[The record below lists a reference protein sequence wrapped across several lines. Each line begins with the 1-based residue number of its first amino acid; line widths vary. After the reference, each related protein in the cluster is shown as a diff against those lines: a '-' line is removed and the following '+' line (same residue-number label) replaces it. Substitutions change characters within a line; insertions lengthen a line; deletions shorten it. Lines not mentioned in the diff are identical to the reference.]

1 MSYSTVADCK
11 TSRELFELWQEAHI
25 EEEGNDTIPKKD
37 GLPLIAKHNFIADG
51 CLNPNSE
58 TAEYLY
64 ILKESNQ
71 SKQLDCGVGIH
82 YGALEWRRSGT
93 SLAKRQNTKMLKL
106 FSELERTDISPL
118 NLAVININKRGG
130 YSFCD
135 EEAMKAYGRKYAA
148 FIRRQIE
155 IISPSKVI
163 CANTTFDIVA
173 RIYGVPVDEQTLRFE
188 IEGVEFL
195 RWFHPRAA
203 KSYDEFKTRFL

>member
-1 MSYSTVADCK
+1 MSCSAITECK
-11 TSRELFELWQEAHI
+11 TSKELFELWQKAHV
-25 EEEGNDTIPKKD
+25 EEQGNETVPQKSNIA
-37 GLPLIAKHNFIADG
+37 LIAKHNFIADG

-58 TAEYLY
+58 TAKYLY

-71 SKQLDCGVGIH
+71 SKQLDCGSGIH
-82 YGALEWRRSGT
+82 YGALEWRRSGA

-106 FSELERTDISPL
+106 FSELEGMEISPL
-118 NLAVININKRGG
+118 DLAVININKRGG

-135 EEAMKAYGRKYAA
+135 EKAMKAYGREYAD
-148 FIRRQIE
+148 FIKRQIE

-173 RIYGVPVDEQTLRFE
+173 SIYEIPIDTHTLRFE
-188 IEGVEFL
+188 VDGVDFL

-203 KSYDEFKTRFL
+203 KSYEEFKTRFL

>member
-1 MSYSTVADCK
+1 MSYSAVTECK
-11 TSRELFELWQEAHI
+11 SSRDLFELWQEAHI

-51 CLNPNSE
+51 CLNPDSE
-58 TAEYLY
+58 TAKYLY

-82 YGALEWRRSGT
+82 YGALEWRRSGA

-106 FSELERTDISPL
+106 FSKLEDTDVSPL

-135 EEAMKAYGRKYAA
+135 EEALRAYGRKYAA
-148 FIRRQIE
+148 FIKRQIE

-163 CANTTFDIVA
+163 CANTAFDIVA
-173 RIYGVPVDEQTLRFE
+173 WIYGVSIDMQTLRFE
-188 IEGVEFL
+188 IDGVDFL

-203 KSYDEFKTRFL
+203 KSYEEFATRFK